1 MAIITLRSIK
11 GSPLTLNEVDDNFTN
26 INTELGL
33 KLNSSEFTT
42 TELLNRIKTVDGAG
56 SGLDADM
63 LDGLNASVSHVT
75 GVSTIVARDTTG
87 NFSANVITA
96 SLTGNVTGNVV
107 GNLTGNVTGN
117 ATGLSTVLPLA
128 NGGTGGSSSSSAR
141 SNLGL
146 GTIAIQNSNNITIT
160 GGTITGI
167 TDLSV
172 EDGGTGASDAAT
184 ARSNLGLT
192 IGTNVQAYDA
202 DLSGLAGLMTTGI
215 MVRTGT
221 GTYVTRSIQAGVGLS
236 ITTPDGISGSPT
248 LSNTGVTAIVAGSG
262 VSVDNTT
269 GNVTVTNT
277 GVKSINGQTG
287 DLVFGTFVPS
297 GAVFMFA
304 MPTAPAGYLQCDGS
318 AVSRT
323 TYAQLFAA
331 IGTTFGAGNG
341 TTTFNIPDMRA
352 MFPRGWDN
360 GRGIDQPRDF
370 GSTQQDENKAH
381 THFHTDTYY
390 SFENGNDTTFGSGLT
405 GATTRDFNNSLYTH
419 TRQTQSQGTTE
430 ARPKNVALLFCIKT

>member
-1 MAIITLRSIK
+1 MATITLRSIK
-11 GSPLTLNEVDDNFTN
+11 GSPLTLEEVDANFTN

-33 KLNSSEFTT
+33 KLNTSAFTT
-42 TELLNRIKTVDGAG
+42 TELLTRIKTVDGVG
-56 SGLDADM
+56 SGLDADL
-63 LDGLNASVSHVT
+63 LDGLNASVSHLAGT
-75 GVSTIVARDTTG
+75 STIVARDSTG

-96 SLTGNVTGNVV
+96 TLTGNVT

-117 ATGLSTVLPLA
+117 VTGNASGLSTVLPLV

-141 SNLGL
+141 SNLGI
-146 GTIAIQNSNNITIT
+146 GTIATQNSNAVSIT
-160 GGTITGI
+160 GGTVSGI
-167 TDLSV
+167 TDITIA
-172 EDGGTGASDAAT
+172 DGGTGASDAAT
-184 ARSNLGLT
+184 ARSNLGLS
-192 IGTNVQAYDA
+192 IGVNVQAYDA
-202 DLSGLAGLMTTGI
+202 DLSGLAGLATTGF
-215 MVRTGT
+215 MVKTGN
-221 GTYVTRSIQAGVGLS
+221 GTYLTRSIQAGVGLS
-236 ITTPDGISGSPT
+236 ITTPDGISGNPT
-248 LSNTGVTAIVAGSG
+248 LANTGVTAIVSGSG
-262 VSVDNTT
+262 VSVDATT
-269 GNVTVTNT
+269 GNVTITNT

-304 MPTAPAGYLQCDGS
+304 MPTAPAGYLPCDGS

-331 IGTTFGAGNG
+331 VGTAFGAGNG

-370 GSTQQDENKAH
+370 GSTQQDDNKAH
-381 THFHTDTYY
+381 THYHTDTYF
-390 SFENGNDTTFGSGLT
+390 SFENGNDTTFGSGLS
-405 GATTRDFNNSLYTH
+405 GATSRDFNNSMYTN
-419 TRQTQSQGTTE
+419 TRLTQSQGTTE

>member
-1 MAIITLRSIK
+1 MATITLRSIK
-11 GSPLTLNEVDDNFTN
+11 GSPLTLEEVDANFTN

-33 KLNSSEFTT
+33 KLNATEFTT
-42 TELLNRIKTVDGAG
+42 SELLTRIKTVDGAG
-56 SGLDADM
+56 SGLDADL
-63 LDGLNASVSHVT
+63 LDGLNASTTHLS
-75 GVSTIVARDTTG
+75 GSSTIVARDSTG

-96 SLTGNVTGNVV
+96 TLIGNVTGNLTGNVTGN
-107 GNLTGNVTGN
+107 LTGN

-146 GTIAIQNSNNITIT
+146 GSIATQNSNNITIT
-160 GGTITGI
+160 GGTISGI
-167 TDLSV
+167 TDITV
-172 EDGGTGASDAAT
+172 ADGGTGASTAAE
-184 ARSNLGLT
+184 ARSNLGLA
-192 IGTNVQAYDA
+192 IGVNVQAYDA
-202 DLSGLAGLMTTGI
+202 DLSGLAGLSTTGI
-215 MVRTGT
+215 MVRTGA
-221 GTYVTRSIQAGVGLS
+221 GTFTTRSIQAGVGLS

-248 LSNTGVTAIVAGSG
+248 IANTGVTAIVAGSG

-269 GNVTVTNT
+269 GNVTVSNT

-287 DLVFGTFVPS
+287 DLVFGTFVPA

-304 MPTAPAGYLQCDGS
+304 MPTAPSGYLPCDGS
-318 AVSRT
+318 AISRT

-341 TTTFNIPDMRA
+341 TTTFNVPDMRA

-360 GRGIDQPRDF
+360 GRGIDQPREF
-370 GSTQQDENKAH
+370 GTTQQDDNKSH
-381 THFHTDTYY
+381 THFYSDSYFAEAGGPDT
-390 SFENGNDTTFGSGLT
+390 SLGSVT
-405 GATTRDFNNSLYTH
+405 GATAKDFSNTLYTA
-419 TRQTQSQGTTE
+419 TRQTQSQGITE

>member
-1 MAIITLRSIK
+1 MATITLRSIK
-11 GSPLTLNEVDDNFTN
+11 GSPLTLEEVDANFTN

-33 KLNSSEFTT
+33 KLNATEFSTS
-42 TELLNRIKTVDGAG
+42 ELLTRLKTVDGAG
-56 SGLDADM
+56 SGLDADL
-63 LDGLNASVSHVT
+63 LDGLNASVSHVSST
-75 GVSTIVARDTTG
+75 STIVARDSTG

-96 SLTGNVTGNVV
+96 SLTGNVTGNLT
-107 GNLTGNVTGN
+107 GNVTGNVTGN
-117 ATGLSTVLPLA
+117 ATGLSTVLPLV

-146 GTIAIQNSNNITIT
+146 GSIATQNSNAISIT
-160 GGTITGI
+160 GGTISGI
-167 TDLSV
+167 TDITV
-172 EDGGTGASDAAT
+172 ADGGTGASDAAN
-184 ARSNLGLT
+184 ARSNLGLA
-192 IGTNVQAYDA
+192 IGVNVQAYDP
-202 DLSGLAGLMTTGI
+202 DLSGLAGLSTNGI
-215 MVRTGT
+215 IVRTGL
-221 GTYVTRSIQAGVGLS
+221 GTYVTRSIQAGTGLS
-236 ITTPDGISGSPT
+236 ISTADGLSGNPT
-248 LSNTGVTAIVAGSG
+248 LTNTGVTAIVAGSG
-262 VSVDNTT
+262 VSVDNST

-287 DLVFGTFVPS
+287 DLLFGTFIPS

-304 MPTAPAGYLQCDGS
+304 MPTAPTGYLPCDGS

-370 GSTQQDENKAH
+370 GTTQQDDNKAH
-381 THFHTDTYY
+381 THFHTDTYF
-390 SFENGNDTTFGSGLT
+390 SFENGNDNTFGSGLT
-405 GATTRDFNNSLYTH
+405 GATSRDFNNSMYTN
-419 TRQTQSQGTTE
+419 TRSTQSQGTTE